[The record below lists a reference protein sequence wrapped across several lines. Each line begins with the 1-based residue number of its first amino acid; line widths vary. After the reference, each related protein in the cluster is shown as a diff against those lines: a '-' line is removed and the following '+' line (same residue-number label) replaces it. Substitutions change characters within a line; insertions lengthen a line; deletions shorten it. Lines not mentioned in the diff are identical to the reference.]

1 MENTKVMQAMEKGNI
16 WGGGHHLHILYS
28 APTKPAAFIRKKHL
42 NSDSTAHKSLYHL
55 QKGLNETSIQT
66 TPPKT
71 YKWRAEIQWEELYK
85 ARNSSEKMDAHLTP
99 KKKKMRERKLK
110 LIVRGLS
117 LTFNEQ
123 PILGLA

>member
-1 MENTKVMQAMEKGNI
+1 M
-16 WGGGHHLHILYS
+16 
-28 APTKPAAFIRKKHL
+28 
-42 NSDSTAHKSLYHL
+42 
-55 QKGLNETSIQT
+55 
-66 TPPKT
+66 
-71 YKWRAEIQWEELYK
+71 QWEELYK

-99 KKKKMRERKLK
+99 KKKKNRERKLK

>member
-66 TPPKT
+66 TPPET

-99 KKKKMRERKLK
+99 KKKKKEREKTETHCKRI
-110 LIVRGLS
+110 IVD
-117 LTFNEQ
+117 F
-123 PILGLA
+123 